1 MAYFSKLVLKS
12 VENTNNY
19 MATFSLF
26 FAKFG
31 RFMTIHVTFLST
43 FAVININLF
52 YFFFIRI
59 VLFNRA
65 LDILKSKPNFLI
77 FYHRPL
83 PPIISVNCFSRYT
96 LSFGDVLRFSRRG
109 FHRFWKSFSPN
120 LVILIKIILVA
131 LQKCQKIVLRV
142 DFQRISSCK
151 GSVSVSANFG

>member
-1 MAYFSKLVLKS
+1 MAYFFKISAEISRKHKQLHGNIQPL
-12 VENTNNY
+12 
-19 MATFSLF
+19 

-31 RFMTIHVTFLST
+31 RFMTIHVTFLSP

-83 PPIISVNCFSRYT
+83 PPIISLNCFSRYT
-96 LSFGDVLRFSRRG
+96 LSFGDVLRGSM
-109 FHRFWKSFSPN
+109 
-120 LVILIKIILVA
+120 V
-131 LQKCQKIVLRV
+131 VLENICLTEFLRTRV
-142 DFQRISSCK
+142 SSISCWYI
-151 GSVSVSANFG
+151 